1 MGEYFVKALSLQVGA
16 NELERRVVWYQPRS
30 YRSACVQ
37 IAPIELYEKDGRF
50 TDGNSS
56 IIKASLTE
64 IYQNKDFVSCKARI
78 PDLIAGNKY
87 IYRVGCEDIFDSK
100 SYVFS
105 VEADAS
111 KRQSFFLVGDMHIN
125 VYRRS
130 PECDT
135 TYINDRWQYLL
146 SRANQFESDHK
157 PSYLLSVGDNISV
170 CNMQNFAYPERKTP
184 KGVQEYAEAETAEFL
199 APHEM
204 KEIAFATVL
213 GNHDALLQGENSD
226 FGLSGILG
234 YHYDM
239 PNDDG
244 FSGHYLDNTS
254 GNFYFS
260 SGDLLVVGLTVIDP
274 AEITANNKESCSYE
288 VHRAFVEKAVASHPD
303 AKWKIILNHVPEYS
317 YIAYYSAS
325 NGEDIK
331 NKFSEIID
339 GLGFDIVFSG
349 HQHAFSRTHAINGSL
364 VVGAEACDRI
374 TDDNGYKIE
383 TLTNPRGVI
392 HYNIPSAHD
401 HAFYQR
407 PYKEE
412 PEKLFGSYG
421 ITPAAFEDMKVKHP
435 DEAEK
440 FKGILYSSPMYTYVS
455 MREGEMR
462 IMTVRSDKN
471 VAVDTLVIRK

>member
-1 MGEYFVKALSLQVGA
+1 MGEYFVSALSLQVGA
-16 NELERRVVWYQPRS
+16 NELERRIAWYQPKS
-30 YRSACVQ
+30 YKSARVQ
-37 IAPIELYEKDGRF
+37 LAPLELYQRDGGF
-50 TDGNSS
+50 TDQNSFIVS
-56 IIKASLTE
+56 ALVTE
-64 IYQNKDFVSCKARI
+64 IYQNDDFVSCKARI
-78 PDLIAGNKY
+78 PNLTAGAKY
-87 IYRVGCEDIFDSK
+87 IYRVGCENIFDTE
-100 SYVFS
+100 SYAFA
-105 VEADAS
+105 VEAEAS
-111 KRQSFFLVGDMHIN
+111 AHQSFFLVGDMHIN

-130 PECDT
+130 DECDT

-146 SRANQFESDHK
+146 SRANQFESGHN
-157 PSYLLSVGDNISV
+157 PAYLLSVGDNISV
-170 CNMQNFAYPERKTP
+170 CNMTNFAYPEKRTP
-184 KGVQEYAEAETAEFL
+184 KGAQEYAEMETAEFL
-199 APHEM
+199 APREM

-213 GNHDALLQGENSD
+213 GNHDVLLQGD
-226 FGLSGILG
+226 GADLGLSGIVG

-260 SGDLLVVGLTVIDP
+260 SGELLVVGLTVVDP
-274 AEITANNKESCSYE
+274 AEITANNTESCSYE
-288 VHRAFVEKAVASHPD
+288 VHRAFVEKAVASHPN

-317 YIAYYSAS
+317 YIAYYSPS

-331 NKFSEIID
+331 NKFSKIID

-349 HQHAFSRTHAINGSL
+349 HQHAFSRTHAMKGAE
-364 VVGAEACDRI
+364 VVGAEVSDST
-374 TDDNGYKIE
+374 TDSNGYKVDTI
-383 TLTNPRGVI
+383 TNPGGVI

-412 PEKLFGSYG
+412 PEKLFAAYG
-421 ITPAAFEDMKVKHP
+421 ITPSAFEDMKLKHP

-455 MREGEMR
+455 MREGEMK